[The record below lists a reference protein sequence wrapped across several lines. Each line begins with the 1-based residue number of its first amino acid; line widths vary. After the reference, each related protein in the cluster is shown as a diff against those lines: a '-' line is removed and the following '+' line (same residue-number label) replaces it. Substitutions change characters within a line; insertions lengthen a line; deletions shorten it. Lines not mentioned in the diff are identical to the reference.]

1 MIEVQCKIL
10 FSAIRIIQVW
20 SELAQFHFPEP
31 PLEDINLIIKYL
43 NSRKASG
50 PDHIPLKVF
59 KFPSHFVDSHLS
71 NVKIT
76 LKVLRQARSSL
87 SMIHFKKNKRNKT
100 GNYRLVSILNQMPKI
115 YERFIHDRLS
125 SYFEIILSNFIPAH
139 GKSCNSDH
147 VLLRSI

>member
-43 NSRKASG
+43 NPRKASG

-71 NVKIT
+71 NVRYSGKPEA
-76 LKVLRQARSSL
+76 VS
-87 SMIHFKKNKRNKT
+87 
-100 GNYRLVSILNQMPKI
+100 VWSILKKI
-115 YERFIHDRLS
+115 KETRQ
-125 SYFEIILSNFIPAH
+125 EII
-139 GKSCNSDH
+139 G
-147 VLLRSI
+147 